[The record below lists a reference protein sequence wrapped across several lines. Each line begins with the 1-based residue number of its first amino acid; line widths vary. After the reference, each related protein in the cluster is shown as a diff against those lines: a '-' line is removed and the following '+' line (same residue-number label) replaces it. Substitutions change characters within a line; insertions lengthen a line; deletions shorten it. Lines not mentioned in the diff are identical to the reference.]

1 MLRTVSRLA
10 SVVLILLVSCLA
22 GFPAVAAQGSEDS
35 GAPPQVKKPDA
46 FYSGSV
52 VESTETNLVVSKTV
66 LGKIERRTFIRTT
79 DTKIEGRL
87 RAGSRVTVRYA
98 AGDNGDTCILIVVRS
113 GGAPAKKK

>member
-1 MLRTVSRLA
+1 
-10 SVVLILLVSCLA
+10 VVLILLVSCLA
-22 GFPAVAAQGSEDS
+22 RVPAGVAQGSEDA
-35 GAPPQVKKPDA
+35 GAAAPKPDA

-52 VESTETNLVVSKTV
+52 VESTETSLVVSKTV
-66 LGKIERRTFIRTT
+66 LGKKERRTFVMTT

-87 RAGSRVTVRYA
+87 RTGSRVTVRYA

>member
-1 MLRTVSRLA
+1 MSRSGSA
-10 SVVLILLVSCLA
+10 ALILLAACLA
-22 GFPAVAAQGSEDS
+22 GSPAAEAQTSEDA
-35 GAPPQVKKPDA
+35 GAAAPAPKPDA

-52 VESTETNLVVSKTV
+52 VESTETSLVVSRTV
-66 LGKIERRTFIRTT
+66 LGKKERRTFAMTA

-113 GGAPAKKK
+113 GGAAAKKK